1 MSANITSM
9 DDFFNV
15 KYIRQELI
23 QTLKEH
29 GTPKAEIQNFMFE
42 CDRQYKTNKVPYP
55 TPNELVF

>member
-29 GTPKAEIQNFMFE
+29 GMPKQEIQNFIFE

-55 TPNELVF
+55 MPNELIF